1 MTNNKYLIED
11 SYIVEAVDEI
21 AAQQQLDR
29 IPRDFKDPAYAD
41 RFKIKRVIKR
51 LPDPPTP
58 VQEKQ
63 PDATGE
69 QPADWLEPKLYQPG
83 EPSELD
89 RNPDAEP

>member
-1 MTNNKYLIED
+1 MVNNKYLIED

-21 AAQQQLDR
+21 SAQQQLDR

-41 RFKIKRVIKR
+41 RFKVKRVIKR
-51 LPDPPTP
+51 LPDPTTP

-69 QPADWLEPKLYQPG
+69 QPTDWLVPKVYHQG
-83 EPSELD
+83 EPSESERD
-89 RNPDAEP
+89 PDAEP

>member
-1 MTNNKYLIED
+1 MHKYLIKD
-11 SYIVEAVDEI
+11 VSIVDAFDEI
-21 AAQQQLDR
+21 HALERLNSTPDELDLPDSAA
-29 IPRDFKDPAYAD
+29 
-41 RFKIKRVIKR
+41 RFRVKRVIKR

-69 QPADWLEPKLYQPG
+69 QPTDWLEPKLYQPG